1 MAPEDFEMG
10 SGAATAIY
18 RGIRVVVAE
27 ATAIC
32 PGIPEGV
39 VGLTAICPGTRARG
53 RGEVVVESVR
63 SVEEAGETDRRSAR
77 GLVTLPSASQSCDSI
92 GGSGSTPSESPAAI
106 RGTRLG

>member
-18 RGIRVVVAE
+18 RGIRVEVAE

-39 VGLTAICPGTRARG
+39 VGLTAICPGTRAQG
-53 RGEVVVESVR
+53 RGEVVAENAR
-63 SVEEAGETDRRSAR
+63 FGGEAGETDRRSAR
-77 GLVTLPSASQSCDSI
+77 GLVTLPSASQSLDSTS
-92 GGSGSTPSESPAAI
+92 GSGSTLSEKLEAI